1 MCNKVQSDSIV
12 KLVNHILKANKTCCQ
27 KSLQV
32 VLSECNFGCRVTYTV
47 FKCIF
52 KHQSLDDEAK
62 FNISNN
68 FYSRYFYLEGDYK
81 IYKINIPKVA
91 RKAKKINTVS
101 CKISDQSKSLV
112 IKEEEH
118 WKCQIKTKL
127 NRQPNS
133 EDINLW
139 LKLYRSFLSKYRYTS
154 LELVVR
160 TAAFLANAVAKFRTD
175 NPVRVGSSENNKEHC
190 HYLWQCHTIVDS

>member
-1 MCNKVQSDSIV
+1 MKPINQ
-12 KLVNHILKANKTCCQ
+12 ILKAVNKTRRNA
-27 KSLQV
+27 SLQIV
-32 VLSECNFGCRVTYTV
+32 QSECNFGCRVTCTRYE
-47 FKCIF
+47 CIF
-52 KHQSLDDEAK
+52 KHLKLYRKAEFS
-62 FNISNN
+62 NTNN
-68 FYSRYFYLEGDYK
+68 FYVKDFSLKGDYK
-81 IYKINIPKVA
+81 IYKISILTVA

-112 IKEEEH
+112 ITEEEH
-118 WKCQIKTKL
+118 WKCQIKLKL

-133 EDINLW
+133 EDINIW
-139 LKLYRSFLSKYRYTS
+139 LRLDRAFLSKYRYTS

-160 TAAFLANAVAKFRTD
+160 SAAFLADAVAKFRTD